1 VVATR
6 PGWFGTVNPDIV
18 HRSEAFGGVLFNLET
33 KDYSPL
39 NDIGY
44 LLFKLLA
51 DGAPR
56 ARLIGALGERCMDD
70 TGVRP
75 DLTALEDACEAFMAQ
90 LHALDII
97 RRPHA
102 VPTPNLVDG
111 ARGAQDRQATPRLR
125 APLVVSLA
133 TLFRCNLSCAHCYVG
148 STNEDKEDN
157 LSREEICTLLE
168 RLRDAGVFDVVLT
181 GGEALLAVGIEA
193 ILRHAKALGFYVCL
207 NTNGTLITASLA
219 RRLAATGVDVVK
231 ISLDSADAAAH
242 DAFRGQA
249 RAFERSVRG
258 IEALVSAGV
267 RTDTHTVISTGAT
280 TAPRDIEALLA
291 LAHRLGVTRA
301 HFGRVFS
308 TGRASDALKLANE
321 RIRALS
327 DYVARRKA
335 EGETLIG
342 RVPSTVQPHVPA
354 IPDYDGCGGCA
365 RGVYAYIGYN
375 GEVFPCT
382 NLYSAPWRL
391 GSLRNAGLETI
402 WHTSPVLATL
412 REHLADAEAALTAT
426 GSAVHE

>member
-1 VVATR
+1 MTTR

-33 KDYSPL
+33 KDYFPL
-39 NDIGY
+39 NDSGY
-44 LLFKLLA
+44 LLFRLLA

-56 ARLIGALGERCMDD
+56 ARLIGALGDRCLDD
-70 TGVRP
+70 SGTRP
-75 DLTALEDACEAFMAQ
+75 DLATLEGAGETFMARLQ
-90 LHALDII
+90 ALDII
-97 RRPHA
+97 RRPCSEA
-102 VPTPNLVDG
+102 VPSPVG
-111 ARGAQDRQATPRLR
+111 ATSSGPDRQVAPRLR

-157 LSREEICTLLE
+157 LSLDEICTLLE
-168 RLRDAGVFDVVLT
+168 RLREAGVFDVVLT

-207 NTNGTLITASLA
+207 NTNGTLITAPLA
-219 RRLAATGVDVVK
+219 NRLAATGVDVVK
-231 ISLDSADAAAH
+231 ISLDSADAAVH

-249 RAFERSVRG
+249 RAFARSIRG
-258 IEALVSAGV
+258 IEALVGAGV
-267 RTDTHTVISTGAT
+267 RTDTHTVISAGAT
-280 TAPRDIEALLA
+280 TTPRDIEALLA
-291 LAHRLGVTRA
+291 LAQRLGVTRA

-308 TGRASDALKLANE
+308 TGRASDTLKLANE

-335 EGETLIG
+335 DGEALIG
-342 RVPSTVQPHVPA
+342 RVPSTLQPHVPA
-354 IPDYDGCGGCA
+354 LPDYDGCGGCA

-382 NLYSAPWRL
+382 NLYAAPWRL
-391 GSLRNAGLETI
+391 GSLRTAGLETI
-402 WHTSPVLATL
+402 
-412 REHLADAEAALTAT
+412 
-426 GSAVHE
+426 

>member
-1 VVATR
+1 VTTR

-33 KDYSPL
+33 KDYFPL
-39 NDIGY
+39 NDSGY
-44 LLFKLLA
+44 LLFRLLA

-56 ARLIGALGERCMDD
+56 ARLIGALGDRCLDD
-70 TGVRP
+70 SGTRP
-75 DLTALEDACEAFMAQ
+75 DLATLEGAGETFMARLQ
-90 LHALDII
+90 ALDII
-97 RRPHA
+97 RRPCSEA
-102 VPTPNLVDG
+102 VPSPVG
-111 ARGAQDRQATPRLR
+111 ATSSGPDRQVAPRLR

-157 LSREEICTLLE
+157 LSLDEICTLLE
-168 RLRDAGVFDVVLT
+168 RLREAGVFDVVLT

-207 NTNGTLITASLA
+207 NTNGTLITAPLA
-219 RRLAATGVDVVK
+219 NRLAATGVDVVK
-231 ISLDSADAAAH
+231 ISLDSADAAVH

-249 RAFERSVRG
+249 RAFARSIRG
-258 IEALVSAGV
+258 IEALVGAGV
-267 RTDTHTVISTGAT
+267 RTDTHTVISAGAT
-280 TAPRDIEALLA
+280 TTPRDIEALLA
-291 LAHRLGVTRA
+291 LAQRLGVTRA

-308 TGRASDALKLANE
+308 TGRASDTLKLANE

-335 EGETLIG
+335 DGEALIG
-342 RVPSTVQPHVPA
+342 RVPSTLQPHVPA
-354 IPDYDGCGGCA
+354 LPDYDGCGGCA

-382 NLYSAPWRL
+382 NLYAAPWRL
-391 GSLRNAGLETI
+391 GSLRTAGLETI
-402 WHTSPVLATL
+402 
-412 REHLADAEAALTAT
+412 
-426 GSAVHE
+426 

>member
-1 VVATR
+1 MTTR

-33 KDYSPL
+33 KDYFPL
-39 NDIGY
+39 NDSGY
-44 LLFKLLA
+44 LLFRLLA

-56 ARLIGALGERCMDD
+56 ARLIGALGDRCLDD
-70 TGVRP
+70 SGTRP
-75 DLTALEDACEAFMAQ
+75 DLATLEGAGETFMARLQ
-90 LHALDII
+90 ALDII
-97 RRPHA
+97 RRPCSEA
-102 VPTPNLVDG
+102 VPSPVG
-111 ARGAQDRQATPRLR
+111 ATSSGPDRQVAPRLR

-157 LSREEICTLLE
+157 LSLDEICTLLE
-168 RLRDAGVFDVVLT
+168 RLREAGVFDVVLT

-207 NTNGTLITASLA
+207 NTNGTLITAPLA
-219 RRLAATGVDVVK
+219 NRLAATGVDVVK
-231 ISLDSADAAAH
+231 ISLDSADAAVH

-249 RAFERSVRG
+249 RAFARSIRG
-258 IEALVSAGV
+258 IEALVGAGV
-267 RTDTHTVISTGAT
+267 RTDTHTVISAGAST
-280 TAPRDIEALLA
+280 TPRDIEALLA
-291 LAHRLGVTRA
+291 LAQRLGVTRA

-308 TGRASDALKLANE
+308 TGRASDTLKLANE

-335 EGETLIG
+335 DGEALIG
-342 RVPSTVQPHVPA
+342 RVPSTLQPHVPA
-354 IPDYDGCGGCA
+354 LPDYDGCGGCA

-382 NLYSAPWRL
+382 NLYAAPWRL
-391 GSLRNAGLETI
+391 GSLRTAGLETI
-402 WHTSPVLATL
+402 WHASPVLATL

-426 GSAVHE
+426 GAAVHE